1 MDIVAIGIGRALL
14 PASAAIAS
22 YGGRVTSRGP
32 LSLAALASA
41 AVPGL
46 DPSTVEGVV
55 GDRPARPFDVAF
67 VQDHEHRRWVIR
79 CPRTPAASA
88 QLEQSAAL
96 LTLLSRRLT
105 LPVPSVKGWAA
116 LPEGGR
122 AAVHTYLTGRM
133 VDLESIAAGSKLAV
147 GLGRALAQLHNLD
160 RRVYEEAGVP
170 VYEAE
175 AYRTR
180 RLAELDRAAATG
192 RVPTG
197 LLTRWEHTLEDLTL
211 WRFTTTPT
219 HGAIGAS
226 TILATPDDGEQP
238 DIKGFLGWES
248 AQVADPADD
257 LAVLVAELH
266 PDSLDTVLEAYA
278 HTRADRPDRYLQ
290 QRARL
295 IHEMQLVRSM
305 MSAVAAGDDVGA
317 EGIATQL
324 RRLDDR
330 LAAEDEAAEAKAA
343 SDKAAADKATVAAP
357 PESGTTTADA
367 SVATDTETAQP
378 ESTETAPVTVTPDEV
393 TSSATERDTTTAA
406 ERDTTTATEQDE
418 TTTGESTSTDELPTA
433 DDEVAA
439 VVVEHSGEA
448 TPITDEP
455 APLVETPRQ
464 GNDHETAEITPIND
478 DDGDDIIPVVPR
490 R

>member
-1 MDIVAIGIGRALL
+1 M
-14 PASAAIAS
+14 
-22 YGGRVTSRGP
+22 TSRGP

-295 IHEMQLVRSM
+295 VHEMQLVRSM

-330 LAAEDEAAEAKAA
+330 LAAEDEAAEAAEAA

-357 PESGTTTADA
+357 PESGTTTAEA
-367 SVATDTETAQP
+367 SVATETETAQP

-393 TSSATERDTTTAA
+393 ASPAAERDTTTAA

>member
-1 MDIVAIGIGRALL
+1 
-14 PASAAIAS
+14 
-22 YGGRVTSRGP
+22 
-32 LSLAALASA
+32 
-41 AVPGL
+41 
-46 DPSTVEGVV
+46 
-55 GDRPARPFDVAF
+55 
-67 VQDHEHRRWVIR
+67 
-79 CPRTPAASA
+79 
-88 QLEQSAAL
+88 
-96 LTLLSRRLT
+96 
-105 LPVPSVKGWAA
+105 
-116 LPEGGR
+116 
-122 AAVHTYLTGRM
+122 M

-295 IHEMQLVRSM
+295 VHEMQLVRSM

-330 LAAEDEAAEAKAA
+330 LAAEDEAAEAAEAA

-357 PESGTTTADA
+357 PESGTTTAEA
-367 SVATDTETAQP
+367 SVATETETAQP

-393 TSSATERDTTTAA
+393 ASPAAERDTTTAA